1 MHGRT
6 AGDDRPFTGSAS
18 SPLFEH
24 ACQEEQ
30 GYVWWIL
37 PRALERAQDR
47 RVRVDFGCIL
57 LDPVILSDLD

>member
-1 MHGRT
+1 MVE
-6 AGDDRPFTGSAS
+6 RPEMTVYLQVPPHPIL

-24 ACQEEQ
+24 ARREEQ

-37 PRALERAQDR
+37 PRALGRAQDR
-47 RVRVDFGCIL
+47 RVDFGYIL